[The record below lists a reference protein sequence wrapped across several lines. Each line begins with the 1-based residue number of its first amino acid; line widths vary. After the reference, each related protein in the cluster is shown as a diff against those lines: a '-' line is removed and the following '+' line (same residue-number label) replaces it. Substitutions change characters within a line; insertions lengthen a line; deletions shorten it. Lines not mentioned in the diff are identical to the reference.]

1 MKSKRLWIN
10 ILIGL
15 AWVVSLGGIVTLMS
29 FIEVKKSQLVCKD
42 VKVIIPGNQY
52 FIDKQEVDD
61 ILRLSSHTLIG
72 RRMEGI
78 NIHDI
83 EDKLK
88 ANPFIASAKVY
99 TDMDGIIRVV
109 ITQRRPIM
117 RVVNLNG
124 QDFYIDETGLKIPL
138 SNNFT
143 ANVIV
148 ANGFID
154 EPFGQKVDTLT
165 TKLAKSL
172 FATADYIRRDT
183 LWSAQ
188 VAQLYVNRDHD
199 IELIPRVGDQ
209 RILVGDADSLD
220 VKFRNLLAFYKQA
233 LPTQGW
239 DKYKVINIKYLNQ
252 VVGVRNENFKTDTA
266 KVKKQPD
273 TLTTSK
279 DTSQIKN

>member
-1 MKSKRLWIN
+1 MKSKRLWMN
-10 ILIGL
+10 ILIAM
-15 AWVVSLGGIVTLMS
+15 AWVVSLGGLVTLMS
-29 FIEVKKSQLVCKD
+29 FIEVKKAEVVCKD
-42 VKVIIPGNQY
+42 VKVIIPGNEY

-61 ILRLSSHTLIG
+61 ILHLSSHTLIG
-72 RRMEGI
+72 RRMEHI

-83 EDKLK
+83 EDRLK
-88 ANPFIASAKVY
+88 ANPFIESAKVY
-99 TDMDGIIRVV
+99 TDMDGVIRVV
-109 ITQRRPIM
+109 ITQRKPMM

-124 QDFYIDETGLKIPL
+124 QDFYIDEHGLKIPL

-165 TKLAKSL
+165 TQLAKAL
-172 FATADYIRRDT
+172 YTTADFIRRDS

-209 RILVGDADSLD
+209 RILIGNADSLQ

-233 LPTQGW
+233 LPTVGW

-252 VVGVRNENFKTDTA
+252 VVGVRNENAKTDTA
-266 KVKKQPD
+266 KVKKPD

-279 DTSQIKN
+279 DTSQIKH